1 MSDQRCG
8 RCGGVVG
15 DFPPCGCATKEPVVV
30 HPAPKAIRIDAIPF
44 VGCFKRME
52 NELAAALY
60 VWWCAENGNAWQ
72 LLSFP
77 TLYEFCKARSADKN
91 LLSVQPSFF
100 RMLCDLP
107 TIGPDFRALVTLGVF
122 AEEVAPVTASDGETV
137 SRVCIAPT
145 PSFFEVLHSKKLVL
159 S

>member
-30 HPAPKAIRIDAIPF
+30 HPAPKAIR
-44 VGCFKRME
+44 M
-52 NELAAALY
+52 
-60 VWWCAENGNAWQ
+60 
-72 LLSFP
+72 
-77 TLYEFCKARSADKN
+77 
-91 LLSVQPSFF
+91 
-100 RMLCDLP
+100 
-107 TIGPDFRALVTLGVF
+107 VTLGVF